1 MGLSF
6 LPAEIKTALAHL
18 NYNFLS
24 ELRIRKGQPLVAEY
38 AGKYVLIGAYGV
50 VNGPRDA
57 IFVKDVAEILRAAT
71 GGSVYNY
78 TEQLKNGFITVEHG
92 VRIGV
97 AGEYVTENGG
107 INTVKNP
114 TSLNVRI
121 PHEITGCSKQI
132 CESLF
137 SREIAPTL
145 IFSRPGLGKTTM
157 LRDIAKHL
165 SEKSFKNILVLD
177 ERNEIGAMDAYGE
190 GFDLGRA
197 DVIRCHNKLHAMAGA
212 IRAMKPDVIITDEL
226 YGEVDINAVRY
237 AADCGI
243 AVIASSHV
251 TDRQFLKSLPFVNFI
266 GLKNVGEYSVYDKDF
281 NIVGNYR
288 VDDVCGSISVG

>member
-6 LPAEIKTALAHL
+6 LPAEIKNALAHL

-50 VNGPRDA
+50 VNGSRDA
-57 IFVKDVAEILRAAT
+57 IIVKDVSEIMRAAT

-78 TEQLKNGFITVEHG
+78 TG

-121 PHEITGCSKQI
+121 PHEITGCSEQI
-132 CESLF
+132 CKFLF

-281 NIVGNYR
+281 NTVGRSGADNLNR
-288 VDDVCGSISVG
+288 HVSVD

>member
-6 LPAEIKTALAHL
+6 LPADVRAALSHL
-18 NYNFLS
+18 NQNFLS
-24 ELRIRKGQPLVAEY
+24 EIRLRKGQPLVAEY
-38 AGKYVLIGAYGV
+38 AGKYVLIGAYGT
-50 VNGPRDA
+50 VNSPRDA
-57 IFVKDVAEILRAAT
+57 IFIKDVAEILRAAT

-121 PHEITGCSKQI
+121 PHEITGCSDYI
-132 CESLF
+132 CKTLF
-137 SREIAPTL
+137 YGEILPTL
-145 IFSRPGLGKTTM
+145 IFSKPGLGKTTM
-157 LRDIAKHL
+157 LRDIAKNL
-165 SEKSFKNILVLD
+165 SEKSFKNVLVLD

-197 DVIRCHNKLHAMAGA
+197 DVIRCHNKLHAMSGA

-226 YGEVDINAVRY
+226 YGESDINAVKY

-251 TDRQFLKSLPFVNFI
+251 TKTCLLKGLPFVNFI
-266 GLKNVGEYSVYDKDF
+266 NLKAVGEYVIYDKDF
-281 NIVGNYR
+281 NIVGDYR
-288 VDDVCGSISVG
+288 SDYLHRGVSLG